1 MVRLIILPVFRS
13 YISSGLAILQSYNM
27 YIILVYD
34 IEEKRVGKMLK
45 LCRQYLNWIQNSV
58 FEGELT
64 EVKLKEL
71 IYKAKNIMNA
81 EKDSII
87 VFSSRQEKWLEK
99 QVIGKEKNELDNIL

>member
-1 MVRLIILPVFRS
+1 
-13 YISSGLAILQSYNM
+13 M

-71 IYKAKNIMNA
+71 LYKAKNIMNV